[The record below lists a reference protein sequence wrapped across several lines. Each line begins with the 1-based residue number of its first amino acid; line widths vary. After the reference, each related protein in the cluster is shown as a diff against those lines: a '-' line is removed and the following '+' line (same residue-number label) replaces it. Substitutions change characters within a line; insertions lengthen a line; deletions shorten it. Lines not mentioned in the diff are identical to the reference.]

1 MLRRLLALL
10 VFTVSAV
17 SLGAQ
22 AVAQEDTDAPDK
34 TTTDSPTAGEGE
46 SPKAFPVAPRPPSL
60 GDDEASQKAQVRV
73 AGQSIEAQSEG
84 LLEGWKT
91 EIHGY
96 FRAPMAIG
104 ISSRTNPDEMNR
116 IDPNDASR
124 KLPDGPQHLQLA
136 YAPNRIMDWSYYSFA
151 YTGLQEQDWAEFFIH
166 QKKRHV
172 DAVVGWIGYWY
183 GAAGYRNPDASWWP
197 GMAYLTL
204 DTDFELGGMK
214 PKAAITM
221 GSFWPQFGYV
231 EKYDTFTLG
240 RFRMMGEQATLEL
253 PITEDLT
260 LKLFQGLGTNR
271 NGAYDFTLNT
281 ASPLYAGKTGVD
293 MIVYGHAQ
301 LSYKKVL
308 DVGLHYNYTFT
319 RDPRLHA
326 EAGATA
332 GQSYSDAAKAHL
344 SVAGAEVN
352 LRIPRFGRLW
362 ISPSYISVTNG
373 WALAGA
379 GGTEVMHAQNGLG
392 IAQNYMAWA
401 ASPRDST
408 GSGTMMNL
416 GFLYTLSLSEAL
428 QRTTFPEMR
437 VSLFGLIAKAKFDLP
452 PAQSGQ
458 TSLITRDGL
467 TQVKVGAD
475 LTIIPKSWFS
485 LMFRADQI
493 NYDQDTAG
501 YVFAAFTGR
510 LSLFSNY
517 LSGECIYLQYS
528 HYIYGDNMRLAG
540 TWPWG
545 TNLVAGSTVVQAAEY
560 PKQKPD
566 ADVIKLQAQIR
577 F

>member
-1 MLRRLLALL
+1 MRRLLALL
-10 VFTVSAV
+10 VYSVSVSMA
-17 SLGAQ
+17 SLGAT
-22 AVAQEDTDAPDK
+22 AVAQEDTDTSDKAPAS
-34 TTTDSPTAGEGE
+34 SPTPGEE
-46 SPKAFPVAPRPPSL
+46 ASPPSL
-60 GDDEASQKAQVRV
+60 PATASPAQLGEDKTSATAEPRVEGRSVEAHS
-73 AGQSIEAQSEG
+73 EA

-96 FRAPMAIG
+96 FRAPMAVG

-116 IDPNDASR
+116 LDPNDPSKR
-124 KLPDGPQHLQLA
+124 LPDGPPHLQLA

-151 YTGLQEQDWAEFFIH
+151 YTGLQEQDWAELFIR
-166 QKKRHV
+166 QKKKHV
-172 DAVVGWIGYWY
+172 DAVIGWLGYWY

-204 DTDFELGGMK
+204 DTDFELGSMK
-214 PKAAITM
+214 SKAAITM

-253 PITEDLT
+253 RLTEDLT
-260 LKLFQGLGTNR
+260 VKIFQGVGTNR
-271 NGAYDFTLNT
+271 DGAYDFTLGGN
-281 ASPLYAGKTGVD
+281 PLYAGKTGVD
-293 MIVYGHAQ
+293 LLAYGHAQ
-301 LSYKKVL
+301 LSYKNLL

-326 EAGATA
+326 EAGATG
-332 GQSYSDAAKAHL
+332 GQSYSDASRAHL

-352 LRIPRFGRLW
+352 LRIPRLGRLW
-362 ISPSYISVTNG
+362 VSPSYISVTNG

-392 IAQNYMAWA
+392 VAQNYLAWA
-401 ASPRDST
+401 SSPRDST
-408 GSGTMMNL
+408 GSGSMMNV
-416 GFLYTLSLSEAL
+416 GFLYTLALSDAL
-428 QRTTFPEMR
+428 QRSALPEVK

-452 PAQSGQ
+452 PAQAGQ
-458 TSLITRDGL
+458 TSLITRSGL

-475 LTIIPKSWFS
+475 LTIIPKSWLSFM
-485 LMFRADQI
+485 LRADQV
-493 NYDQDTAG
+493 NYDQDSGG
-501 YVFAAFTGR
+501 YVFAALTGR
-510 LSLFSNY
+510 LSLFSHY

-528 HYIYGDNMRLAG
+528 HYIYGKNMVLAG

-560 PKQKPD
+560 PKQRPD
-566 ADVIKLQAQIR
+566 AHVIKLQAQVK